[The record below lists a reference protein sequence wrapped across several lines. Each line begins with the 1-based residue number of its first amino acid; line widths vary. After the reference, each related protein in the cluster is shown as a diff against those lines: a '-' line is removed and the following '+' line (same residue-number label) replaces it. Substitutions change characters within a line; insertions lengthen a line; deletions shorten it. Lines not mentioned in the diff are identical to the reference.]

1 MPMTQRA
8 QHWHMLRVRYERDA
22 LVIAG
27 MMLVALCSFALGYHA
42 AGQGTEPSPII
53 IEMVERE

>member
-1 MPMTQRA
+1 
-8 QHWHMLRVRYERDA
+8 VRYERDA